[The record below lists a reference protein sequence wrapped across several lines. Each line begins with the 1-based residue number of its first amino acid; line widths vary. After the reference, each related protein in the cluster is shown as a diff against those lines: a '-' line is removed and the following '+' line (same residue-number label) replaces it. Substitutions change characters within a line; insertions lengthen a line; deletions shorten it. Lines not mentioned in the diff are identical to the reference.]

1 MVWTAGG
8 DYELRSI
15 IMPRRFPHP
24 VLVFS
29 CLGHSFDHLL
39 MLIYPTA
46 VLAMGA
52 EFGRS
57 YGELLVLMT
66 PSVILFGAGAIPAG
80 WLGDRWSARGTLIIM
95 FFGLGAA
102 TFATGFART
111 PFEVGLGLA
120 AIGLFASIYHPV
132 ATAVVVRY
140 AERRGRALG
149 INGIFGGLGMALAP
163 GITGFLTSTFG
174 WRAAF
179 VVPGLVCMGVG
190 GLFMWAVREIS
201 PAKSP
206 SAQAKGANGNGR
218 SVLPIFAAIVL
229 AGVCVGFLY
238 QTETVAMPK
247 VFEQRLTFL
256 SGELSAV
263 GIFAAAIFVFGAAAQ
278 YVGGMLADRLSMKRL
293 VVLALSLQVVVM
305 LAMARAWDWPLFALS
320 VVMVV
325 FTLGLQPVMDSLI
338 AHYVPP
344 AWHARAYGARFL
356 SAIVVSSLSVPVVG
370 WVFEAT
376 GGFEW
381 LFFGLVGIAGLGV
394 VAAVTLPTEQPVVA
408 ARAT

>member
-1 MVWTAGG
+1 
-8 DYELRSI
+8 
-15 IMPRRFPHP
+15 
-24 VLVFS
+24 
-29 CLGHSFDHLL
+29 

-46 VLAMGA
+46 VLAMGV

-57 YGELLVLMT
+57 YGELIVLMT

-95 FFGLGAA
+95 FVGLGAS
-102 TFATGFART
+102 TLLTGFART

-120 AIGLFASIYHPV
+120 SIGLFASIYHPV

-140 AERRGRALG
+140 AARRGRALG
-149 INGIFGGLGMALAP
+149 INGVFGGLGMAVAP
-163 GITGFLTSTFG
+163 GITGLLTSTLG

-179 VVPGLVCMGVG
+179 IVPGLACLGVG
-190 GLFMWAVREIS
+190 AAFAWIVREIA
-201 PAKSP
+201 PAAPPAIKVQS
-206 SAQAKGANGNGR
+206 GDGNGR

-247 VFEQRLTFL
+247 VFQQRLTFL
-256 SGELSAV
+256 GGELSAIGAFTAV
-263 GIFAAAIFVFGAAAQ
+263 IFVFGAAAQ
-278 YVGGMLADRLSMKRL
+278 YVGGMLADRFSMKWL
-293 VVLALSLQVVVM
+293 VTSALSLQVLII
-305 LAMARAWDWPLFALS
+305 LAIAQAWNWPLFALAIL
-320 VVMVV
+320 MAV

-338 AHYVPP
+338 AHYVPA

-356 SAIVVSSLSVPVVG
+356 SAIVVSSLSVPAVA

-376 GGFEW
+376 GGFDW
-381 LFFGLVGIAGLGV
+381 LFYGLVGIAAFGALTALTVPTERRV
-394 VAAVTLPTEQPVVA
+394 VAAGTI
-408 ARAT
+408 

>member
-1 MVWTAGG
+1 
-8 DYELRSI
+8 
-15 IMPRRFPHP
+15 
-24 VLVFS
+24 
-29 CLGHSFDHLL
+29 

-52 EFGRS
+52 EFGRT
-57 YGELLVLMT
+57 YGELIVLMT

-102 TFATGFART
+102 TILTGFART

-140 AERRGRALG
+140 AARRGRALG

-163 GITGFLTSTFG
+163 GITGFLSSTFG

-179 VVPGLVCMGVG
+179 VVPGLICLGVG
-190 GLFMWAVREIS
+190 GLFVWAVREIS
-201 PAKSP
+201 PAA
-206 SAQAKGANGNGR
+206 SASARTEGVNGNGR

-256 SGELSAV
+256 GGALSAV
-263 GIFAAAIFVFGAAAQ
+263 GIFAAAIFVFGAVAQ
-278 YVGGMLADRLSMKRL
+278 YVGGLLADRLSMKRL
-293 VVLALSLQVVVM
+293 VVLALSLQVLVM

-356 SAIVVSSLSVPVVG
+356 SAIVVSSLSVPVVA

-394 VAAVTLPTEQPVVA
+394 IAAATLPTERPVVA

>member
-1 MVWTAGG
+1 M
-8 DYELRSI
+8 S
-15 IMPRRFPHP
+15 RRFPHP

-29 CLGHSFDHLL
+29 CLGHGFDHLL

-57 YGELLVLMT
+57 YGELIVLMT

-80 WLGDRWSARGTLIIM
+80 WLGDRWSARGILIIM
-95 FFGLGAA
+95 FLGLGASTA
-102 TFATGFART
+102 LTGFART

-140 AERRGRALG
+140 AARRGRALG
-149 INGIFGGLGMALAP
+149 INGIFGGLGMAVAP
-163 GITGFLTSTFG
+163 GVTGFLTVTLG

-179 VVPGLVCMGVG
+179 VVPGVVCLAVG
-190 GLFMWAVREIS
+190 LAFAWMVREIS
-201 PAKSP
+201 PAAPP
-206 SAQAKGANGNGR
+206 SAKEQAANGNGR
-218 SVLPIFAAIVL
+218 SVLPIFIAIVL

-247 VFEQRLTFL
+247 VFQQRLTFL
-256 SGELSAV
+256 AGDLSAV
-263 GIFAAAIFVFGAAAQ
+263 GGFAASIFVFGAAAQ
-278 YVGGMLADRLSMKRL
+278 YLGGMLADRFSMKRL
-293 VVLALSLQVVVM
+293 VTLALSLQVVII
-305 LAMARAWDWPLFALS
+305 LAIAQAWGWPLFALA
-320 VVMVV
+320 VLMVV

-338 AHYVPP
+338 AHYVPA

-356 SAIVVSSLSVPVVG
+356 SAIVVSSLSVPAVG
-370 WVFEAT
+370 WIFETT
-376 GGFEW
+376 GGFDW
-381 LFFGLVGIAGLGV
+381 LFYGLVGVAAVGALLASTIPIERRV
-394 VAAVTLPTEQPVVA
+394 VAAEA
-408 ARAT
+408 I

>member
-1 MVWTAGG
+1 MQ
-8 DYELRSI
+8 
-15 IMPRRFPHP
+15 RRLPHP

-29 CLGHSFDHLL
+29 CLGHGFDHLL

-46 VLAMGA
+46 VLAMGV

-57 YGELLVLMT
+57 YGELIVLMT

-95 FFGLGAA
+95 FVGLGAA
-102 TFATGFART
+102 TILTGFARS
-111 PFEVGLGLA
+111 PLEVGLGLA

-140 AERRGRALG
+140 AARRGRALG
-149 INGIFGGLGMALAP
+149 INGIFGGLGMAVAP
-163 GITGFLTSTFG
+163 GITGFLTATLG

-179 VVPGLVCMGVG
+179 IVPGLICVAVG
-190 GLFMWAVREIS
+190 IAFAWIVRDIS
-201 PAKSP
+201 PVAKP
-206 SAQAKGANGNGR
+206 TAKLQTGAENGR
-218 SVLPIFAAIVL
+218 ALLPIFVAIVL

-247 VFEQRLTFL
+247 VFQQRLTFL
-256 SGELSAV
+256 AGELSTIGFFTAAV
-263 GIFAAAIFVFGAAAQ
+263 FVFGATAQ
-278 YVGGMLADRLSMKRL
+278 YVGGMLADRFSMKRL
-293 VVLALSLQVVVM
+293 VVLALALQVPVI
-305 LAMARAWDWPLFALS
+305 LSIAQAWNWPLFALA
-320 VVMVV
+320 VLMAVL
-325 FTLGLQPVMDSLI
+325 TLGLQPVMDSLI

-356 SAIVVSSLSVPVVG
+356 SAIVISSLSVPAVG
-370 WVFEAT
+370 WIFETT

-381 LFFGLVGIAGLGV
+381 LFYGLVG
-394 VAAVTLPTEQPVVA
+394 VAAVGALTAMAVPTERQEIEAVRRLRPSS
-408 ARAT
+408 